1 MEKIVYAVN
10 FVLVFF
16 IVRYE
21 YNSVSDK
28 TIIITSL
35 LYAGLVAANFVIG
48 FLSKLAKERIYKHYY
63 RSVLLMLALIIAYLF
78 VLVVLPPSV

>member
-10 FVLVFF
+10 FILVFF

-28 TIIITSL
+28 TIIIASL
-35 LYAGLVAANFVIG
+35 LYARLAAANFVIG
-48 FLSKLAKERIYKHYY
+48 FLSKLANERIYKHYY
-63 RSVLLMLALIIAYLF
+63 RSALLMLALIIAYLF